1 MKLIFE
7 KRFEKDLKKIQDKRI
22 LEKVKSII
30 EKISLTD
37 SLLELDENVKR
48 MRSNPNFWRIKIR
61 DYRIGLEKEKDKI
74 IFVRILHRRIFINI
88 FHKLKSSNKLLHLTA
103 ISLACLSADR
113 RFIAAA

>member
-7 KRFEKDLKKIQDKRI
+7 KRFEKDLKKIKDKRI

-30 EKISLTD
+30 EKISLTG

-48 MRSNPNFWRIKIR
+48 MRSNPNFWRIKIG

-74 IFVRILHRRIFINI
+74 IFVRILHRKDIYKYFP
-88 FHKLKSSNKLLHLTA
+88 
-103 ISLACLSADR
+103 
-113 RFIAAA
+113 

>member
-22 LEKVKSII
+22 LERVKSTI

-48 MRSNPNFWRIKIR
+48 MRSNPNFWRIKIG

-74 IFVRILHRRIFINI
+74 ILVRILHRKDIYKYFP
-88 FHKLKSSNKLLHLTA
+88 
-103 ISLACLSADR
+103 
-113 RFIAAA
+113 

>member
-48 MRSNPNFWRIKIR
+48 MRSNPNFWRIKKEI
-61 DYRIGLEKEKDKI
+61 IG
-74 IFVRILHRRIFINI
+74 
-88 FHKLKSSNKLLHLTA
+88 
-103 ISLACLSADR
+103 
-113 RFIAAA
+113 

>member
-61 DYRIGLEKEKDKI
+61 DYRIGLEKEKEKDKI
-74 IFVRILHRRIFINI
+74 IFVRILHRKDIYKYFP
-88 FHKLKSSNKLLHLTA
+88 
-103 ISLACLSADR
+103 
-113 RFIAAA
+113 

>member
-22 LEKVKSII
+22 LERVKSTI

-37 SLLELDENVKR
+37 SLLELGENVKR
-48 MRSNPNFWRIKIR
+48 MRSNPNFWRIKIG

-74 IFVRILHRRIFINI
+74 ILVRILHRKDIYKYFP
-88 FHKLKSSNKLLHLTA
+88 
-103 ISLACLSADR
+103 
-113 RFIAAA
+113 